1 MKLNFKLVDG
11 SEQNFSVTE
20 EKIVVGRSK
29 NCHVVIP
36 FDGFSRQH
44 CLIEVEQGE
53 IFITDLNSSNG
64 VYINENR
71 ISAQKR
77 VPYKT
82 CLPLAIGGAFAVQID
97 LEIPEEKPRP
107 QLKIVEVNQEPDLKK
122 KDVQI
127 KKATTKK
134 SAVKADWLKQLKDAF
149 IFGTVILVL
158 YLGYV
163 FKDRILSNTDQDE
176 ELYLLQYEEQ
186 MKSKE
191 NDGSVK
197 TNNF

>member
-11 SEQNFSVTE
+11 SEKNFSIAE
-20 EKIVVGRSK
+20 DKIVVGRSK

-107 QLKIVEVNQEPDLKK
+107 QLKIVEINEDVEVKK
-122 KDVQI
+122 KDALI
-127 KKATTKK
+127 KKTIPKK

-149 IFGTVILVL
+149 IFGSVILVL

-163 FKDRILSNTDQDE
+163 FKDRILGNTDQDE
-176 ELYLLQYEEQ
+176 ELYLLQYEQQ

-191 NDGSVK
+191 NDGSIK
-197 TNNF
+197 TKDF